1 MKTIIIQS
9 GNDEDARFL
18 VKFAGKLKMKARLI
32 DENELEDRWLATLI
46 DEGMKEEGEIPV
58 EKVLDKL
65 RK

>member
-1 MKTIIIQS
+1 MKTIVIQS
-9 GNDEDARFL
+9 ANDEDSSFL
-18 VKFAGKLKMKARLI
+18 LKFARKMKMKARFI
-32 DENELEDRWLATLI
+32 DEEELEDRWLAKLI